1 MFVWAWAFCGIRYG
15 CSASLDCSGV
25 IRKINARKIRLDQG
39 VAHACHHDG
48 FRHVGTIAKA
58 PGTVQSPGVR
68 ADAQCCKIDI
78 LKWLEELVSQSNTI
92 QAQEDITVQGRL
104 QARSGRNYM

>member
-1 MFVWAWAFCGIRYG
+1 MPENSVG
-15 CSASLDCSGV
+15 
-25 IRKINARKIRLDQG
+25 QG
-39 VAHACHHDG
+39 VAHAWYHDG
-48 FRHVGTIAKA
+48 IHDLGTFDEA

-92 QAQEDITVQGRL
+92 QAQEDITEQGRL

>member
-1 MFVWAWAFCGIRYG
+1 M
-15 CSASLDCSGV
+15 SENSL
-25 IRKINARKIRLDQG
+25 KQG
-39 VAHACHHDG
+39 VAHACYHDG
-48 FRHVGTIAKA
+48 FMILGTFDEA

-92 QAQEDITVQGRL
+92 QAQEDITEQGRL
-104 QARSGRNYM
+104 QARSGRNYV

>member
-1 MFVWAWAFCGIRYG
+1 M
-15 CSASLDCSGV
+15 
-25 IRKINARKIRLDQG
+25 
-39 VAHACHHDG
+39 HDIITD
-48 FRHVGTIAKA
+48 FMILETFDAA
-58 PGTVQSPGVR
+58 PGTVQSPGVL

-104 QARSGRNYM
+104 QARSG

>member
-1 MFVWAWAFCGIRYG
+1 MPEIFVG
-15 CSASLDCSGV
+15 
-25 IRKINARKIRLDQG
+25 QG
-39 VAHACHHDG
+39 VAHACYHDG
-48 FRHVGTIAKA
+48 FQHLGTLDEA

-92 QAQEDITVQGRL
+92 QAQEDIIKQGRL
-104 QARSGRNYM
+104 QARSGRNYI